1 MGNKVTNKR
10 LHLTILPNRY
20 GIKVRL
26 LFDHEED
33 NGNIEYYKI
42 DLPDDIYGVRVSYE
56 DKEEKNY
63 KFIDWDGG
71 DGYSVGDVLFGWKI
85 IKIFFEKDKGYFLVV
100 EKTKSQQVF
109 PTSFLFY

>member
-20 GIKVRL
+20 NIRVRL
-26 LFDHEED
+26 LFDHDED

-42 DLPDDIYGVRVSYE
+42 DLPDSICSVRVSYDDPE
-56 DKEEKNY
+56 SKNY

-71 DGYSVGDVLFGWKI
+71 EGYFIGDVLFGWKI
-85 IKIFFEKDKGYFLVV
+85 IKIFFEENKGYFLVV
-100 EKTKSQQVF
+100 EKCK
-109 PTSFLFY
+109 